1 MNSKSG
7 VLILGERKAIS
18 LQRQRDAVQS
28 IGLWVPLLPVLLL
41 IAFGDLKYGN
51 LGESLSSVNRLLA
64 VFGTALLMVH
74 LALVARIP
82 WIERVLGLDKM
93 TAAHKKLGKP
103 LVLVLLFH
111 MFTSLGAFAVVSRIT
126 VWQAVADLNLH
137 YLSVGVA
144 TIGLLLMLVV
154 TISSIRAARK
164 VLSYEAWFLIH
175 LTAYVAVAI
184 AIPHQ
189 YELGTDF
196 LAQPPV
202 ASFFTLLYA
211 FVFGNMLV
219 FKLITPALM
228 SYRSNLKIAKIQKLD
243 ERTIYV
249 EISGKNLGSFDFQAG
264 QFFMLRI
271 LTSRQWWRPH
281 PFSLSH
287 FDNESLGF
295 TIGIR
300 GDDTS
305 WLTQNQVDTGVILEG
320 PFGVFTE
327 LKRSKPDVVLMG
339 SGIGITPILSL
350 ANTVAAQPGDVSI
363 LYRVSDLA
371 SAPLLS
377 ELETVSKERGH
388 TLHLEVGPR
397 GPGGVFSITTSQIGG
412 NDASVLLS
420 KFPKLHASDI
430 YICGPKPWTNKVIET
445 LEQLG
450 VSKTQIHLEEF
461 AW

>member
-1 MNSKSG
+1 
-7 VLILGERKAIS
+7 
-18 LQRQRDAVQS
+18 
-28 IGLWVPLLPVLLL
+28 
-41 IAFGDLKYGN
+41 
-51 LGESLSSVNRLLA
+51 
-64 VFGTALLMVH
+64 
-74 LALVARIP
+74 
-82 WIERVLGLDKM
+82 M

-137 YLSVGVA
+137 YLSIGIA

-184 AIPHQ
+184 SIPHQ

-249 EISGKNLGSFDFQAG
+249 EVSGNNLGSFDFQAG

-305 WLTQNQVDTGVILEG
+305 WLTQNQVGTGVILEG

-397 GPGGVFSITTSQIGG
+397 GPGGVFSITSSQIGG

-430 YICGPKPWTNKVIET
+430 YICGPKPWTDKVMET

>member
-7 VLILGERKAIS
+7 VLILGERRAAA

-28 IGLWVPLLPVLLL
+28 LGLWVPLIPVLLL
-41 IAFGDLKYGN
+41 IAFGDLRFGN
-51 LGESLSSVNRLLA
+51 LGESLSSTNRLLA

-82 WIERVLGLDKM
+82 WIERILGLDKM

-103 LVLVLLFH
+103 LVGVLLAH
-111 MFTSLGAFAVVSRIT
+111 MITSLAAFAVVSRISI
-126 VWQAVADLNLH
+126 WQAVTDLNLH
-137 YLSVGVA
+137 YLSVGIA
-144 TIGLLLMLVV
+144 TLGLLLMLLV

-175 LTAYVAVAI
+175 LTAYIAVAI

-189 YELGTDF
+189 YELGTDL

-219 FKLITPALM
+219 FKLVTPLAM
-228 SYRSNLKIAKIQKLD
+228 SYRSKLKIAKIQKLD

-271 LTSRQWWRPH
+271 LTGKQWWRPH

-287 FDNESLGF
+287 FDNQSLGF

-305 WLTQNQVDTGVILEG
+305 WLTQNQVGTGVILEG

-377 ELETVSKERGH
+377 ELEAVAAERGH
-388 TLHLEVGPR
+388 ALYVEAGPR
-397 GPGGVFSITTSQIGG
+397 GQGGVFSANSDSPNA
-412 NDASVLLS
+412 NDASLMLN
-420 KFPKLHASDI
+420 KFPKLHSSDI
-430 YICGPKPWTNKVIET
+430 YICGPKPWTDKVLDT
-445 LEQLG
+445 LDQLG
-450 VSKTQIHLEEF
+450 VAKTQIHLEEF